1 MSPQIVVILLFLSM
15 LFGLVIRFRLKEKQ
29 LEQQHMEHILVL
41 ENAISLNQGQMG
53 IRNKGLGRYD
63 FLKYNLDESL
73 VVQEDISI
81 SKTYGNE

>member
-29 LEQQHMEHILVL
+29 LEQQHLEHILVL
-41 ENAISLNQGQMG
+41 ENAISLNKGQMRT
-53 IRNKGLGRYD
+53 RNKGLGCYD

-73 VVQEDISI
+73 VVQPEIKI
-81 SKTYGNE
+81 ERYRNE

>member
-29 LEQQHMEHILVL
+29 LEQQHMEYILVL

-53 IRNKGLGRYD
+53 TRKKWLDRYD

-73 VVQEDISI
+73 VVQPEIKI
-81 SKTYGNE
+81 ERYRNE